1 MPDRPPE
8 RIDQLLRDFRLR
20 RVSGGPFERPKLA
33 LHNLLRFDIRGAALG
48 ALDPTALSPIQRQ
61 TFADQWGVADGP
73 FGSLLRIAENPLVL
87 LGAIL
92 AIKFPVPLAKNLFNF
107 APRLS
112 GLLRG
117 GGAGGFIRTKIT
129 GNFDA
134 IYHGLKVGGHELPE
148 VFRAL
153 GRDVNNFHS
162 NFLTRGAHSISK
174 FESTGVVFDQ
184 RLGIALARRLEG
196 KPLKPMGAAFEKM
209 ATETRNH
216 FDEMYRLVL
225 GATDDAALLHTL
237 QQMKVP
243 RKQFNALLKAR
254 AAKTATPDELRLVKR
269 ITGSVGASKRQV
281 LEQLRN
287 AGFPTEGLEGAA
299 KRANYWPRQL
309 PQDLKDFEKQTAALM
324 ATEATEAQYGRQML
338 AGASKVSSPHALIR
352 RHKMVAD
359 PRDLRVIKDLLP
371 DPGEITR
378 LEARL
383 AGASPPRV
391 YSMKFLPS
399 YESYVHSLGRAFG
412 WTVKGRGRLVQQAA
426 EKLEAS
432 AASGLPQ
439 FAHNKVRAAML
450 RDSYIPLAM
459 GRSTYKQT
467 LYAASFGEMKYSL
480 AQKLGGLKK
489 VLGKDMTDWLQKG
502 LTDDRGVL
510 NFRNIQGRLAGH
522 FYVGALGGNVVS
534 SSYNLMQTLLT
545 TVPMIGLKATMTG
558 LSQTLKKAPQVFRD
572 LNKGISREEALA
584 RAFPQFGTEG
594 LAGSPLTK
602 EALGEAFS
610 KAWETSAVMRQG
622 KTGAVVDRVKGA
634 LMSLFQSTE
643 VLVRLT
649 AFEGTLAK
657 GLSEGLT
664 VAQAAPIA
672 SRVTLATQF
681 LAGPSAVPSGLKNF
695 GPLLRQFGTFPLRY
709 ADYLFGTAMEI
720 GSGVQKSA
728 GFMGLMR
735 DKNLGTLGRAMLTG
749 GLAYEGAREFLGQD
763 ISRGLIGGALPIP
776 QKDHPFFPFPWVPP
790 IAGLAGAAAAD
801 VLEGEFNRL
810 QYQLPILV
818 PGGVAASRFT
828 TMLAPG
834 AAEFLGRER
843 AGYELKTADG
853 RIPIFSASGSLRGYV
868 TPMELY
874 MDGLGFP
881 PGGPQSLQRE
891 QELEAYLIA
900 QRDRIRTIRRDFL
913 HALFVENDGRKA
925 ATINEDYKALYP
937 GFGGI
942 QIRKQDIRAVQMR
955 YQVARLEKALE
966 TLPADMRP
974 LFGEI
979 VQAVLLQEAEN
990 LLGVDPMLLTA
1001 PETATIAQRDIYRR
1015 PSQNDTMA
1023 EIMQVQI
1030 DRRQK
1035 LPPSPFR
1042 FPSTGA
1048 GIGTKSPRNSSLL
1061 QRSDVNSGGFGGRA
1075 GGF

>member
-1 MPDRPPE
+1 M
-8 RIDQLLRDFRLR
+8 I
-20 RVSGGPFERPKLA
+20 
-33 LHNLLRFDIRGAALG
+33 
-48 ALDPTALSPIQRQ
+48 
-61 TFADQWGVADGP
+61 
-73 FGSLLRIAENPLVL
+73 
-87 LGAIL
+87 
-92 AIKFPVPLAKNLFNF
+92 
-107 APRLS
+107 
-112 GLLRG
+112 
-117 GGAGGFIRTKIT
+117 
-129 GNFDA
+129 
-134 IYHGLKVGGHELPE
+134 
-148 VFRAL
+148 
-153 GRDVNNFHS
+153 
-162 NFLTRGAHSISK
+162 
-174 FESTGVVFDQ
+174 
-184 RLGIALARRLEG
+184 
-196 KPLKPMGAAFEKM
+196 
-209 ATETRNH
+209 
-216 FDEMYRLVL
+216 
-225 GATDDAALLHTL
+225 
-237 QQMKVP
+237 
-243 RKQFNALLKAR
+243 
-254 AAKTATPDELRLVKR
+254 
-269 ITGSVGASKRQV
+269 
-281 LEQLRN
+281 
-287 AGFPTEGLEGAA
+287 
-299 KRANYWPRQL
+299 
-309 PQDLKDFEKQTAALM
+309 
-324 ATEATEAQYGRQML
+324 
-338 AGASKVSSPHALIR
+338 
-352 RHKMVAD
+352 AD

-378 LEARL
+378 LESRL

-412 WTVKGRGRLVQQAA
+412 WTVRGRGRLIQQAA

-450 RDSYIPLAM
+450 RDSYVPLAM
-459 GRSTYKQT
+459 GRATYPQT
-467 LYAASFGEMKYSL
+467 LAAASFGEMKYGL

-489 VLGKDMTDWLQKG
+489 FLGKDMTDWLQKG
-502 LTDDRGVL
+502 LTDDRGIL
-510 NFRNIQGRLAGH
+510 NFRNIQGRIAGN

-545 TVPMIGLKATMTG
+545 TVPLIGLKATMTG
-558 LSQTLKKAPQVFRD
+558 LSRTLKKAPQVFRD
-572 LNKGISREEALA
+572 LNKGISKEEALA
-584 RAFPQFGTEG
+584 RAFPEFGAEG
-594 LAGSPLTK
+594 IAGSPLTK

-610 KAWETSAVMRQG
+610 KAWETSAVRRQG
-622 KTGAVVDRVKGA
+622 KAGLVVDRIKEA
-634 LMSLFQSTE
+634 LMGLFQSTE

-672 SRVTLATQF
+672 SRATLITQF
-681 LAGPSAVPSGLKNF
+681 LSGPSAVPSALKNF

-709 ADYLFGTAMEI
+709 ADYIFGTAMEI
-720 GSGVQKSA
+720 GSGAQKTA

-735 DKNLGTLGRAMLTG
+735 EKNLGTIGRAMLTS

-763 ISRGLIGGALPIP
+763 ISRGLMWGALPIP
-776 QKDHPFFPFPWVPP
+776 QKDSPFAPLPFVPP
-790 IAGLAGAAAAD
+790 IVGLLGAAASDLLA
-801 VLEGEFNRL
+801 GEFDKL

-818 PGGVAASRFT
+818 PGGVAASRWT

-913 HALFVENDGRKA
+913 YALFVENDGRKA
-925 ATINEDYKALYP
+925 TTINEDYKALYP

-1015 PSQNDTMA
+1015 PSQNDTIA

-1030 DRRQK
+1030 DRRHR

-1042 FPSTGA
+1042 FPTSRLITGTRRSILA
-1048 GIGTKSPRNSSLL
+1048 GQSRG
-1061 QRSDVNSGGFGGRA
+1061 VGGESGGFGSRT